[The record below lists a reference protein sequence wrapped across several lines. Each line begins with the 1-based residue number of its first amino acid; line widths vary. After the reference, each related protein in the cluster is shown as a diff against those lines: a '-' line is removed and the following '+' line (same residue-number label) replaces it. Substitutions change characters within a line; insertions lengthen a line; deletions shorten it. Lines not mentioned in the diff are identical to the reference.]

1 MLNAA
6 TLSTSLRAKVA
17 LRSWAVD
24 DVALTE
30 LCDDI
35 AAAVV
40 EHITSSAVV
49 LPGLLVAPSG
59 GGPVT
64 GTGTVT

>member
-1 MLNAA
+1 MNAA
-6 TLSTSLRAKVA
+6 TLSSALRAKLV
-17 LRSWAVD
+17 LRAWAPD
-24 DVALTE
+24 NAALTE

-40 EHITSSAVV
+40 EHITASAVV
-49 LPGLLVAPSG
+49 VPTALVAPSG